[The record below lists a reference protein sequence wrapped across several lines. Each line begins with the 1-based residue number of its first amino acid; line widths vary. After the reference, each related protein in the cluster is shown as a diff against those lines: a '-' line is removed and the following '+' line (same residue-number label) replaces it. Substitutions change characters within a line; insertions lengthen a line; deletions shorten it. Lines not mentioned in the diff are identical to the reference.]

1 MIDSDFDFPANFTFA
16 VCRLPFSTR
25 RIAITYVDNATTVY
39 YASIYL
45 CFLIVVHVSGWG
57 EIFPFNIGSG
67 HYKNSL
73 EHQLSSHA

>member
-45 CFLIVVHVSGWG
+45 CFLIVVHVSGRG
-57 EIFPFNIGSG
+57 EFF
-67 HYKNSL
+67 
-73 EHQLSSHA
+73 LSILVQGTTKTAWNTN